1 MKNLIKKIVL
11 FFSKKKEIKKNQNIQ
26 CPHRHAK
33 FMHTHKFSGTN
44 GVKYATSFFECKN
57 IECKKIL
64 QITKQY

>member
-1 MKNLIKKIVL
+1 MKNLIKKFVL
-11 FFSKKKEIKKNQNIQ
+11 FFSKKKKENVNRKIE

-33 FMHTHKFSGTN
+33 FMHTHKYSGTN

-64 QITKQY
+64 QITKKY